1 MQNINLSKIG
11 SKTEKLQAK
20 SDARQAEYLQF
31 KKQWQATHSM
41 SPAPSFTSWMKNYRN
56 K

>member
-1 MQNINLSKIG
+1 MKTINLSKIG
-11 SKTEKLQAK
+11 SKTEKLQVQ
-20 SDARQAEYLQF
+20 SNARQAEYLQF
-31 KKQWQATHSM
+31 KTEWQATHSV